1 MTRLNTPPVV
11 SMACRLFWGLAVLFA
26 TSNHVFAQT
35 REEATVTQSIEVF
48 KAIDTLAIQGI
59 PRELLKDAHAVAII
73 PNVIKGSFVVGVR
86 RGHGVLLLRDDQARW
101 GVPIF
106 ITLTG
111 GNIGWQVGVQ
121 STDVILV
128 FKSRRSVE
136 GIFNGKFTLGVD
148 AAAAAGPI
156 GRQAAAGTDTD
167 LKAEIYS
174 YSRSRGLFAGVSFD
188 GSKIQIDPLANSEY
202 YKPVNSNPSA
212 ANAQGNFPPSSI
224 ELVRLMTQATS
235 GGEPLPDN
243 SRANILPLT
252 PAPLSLP
259 GHLQLD
265 EAAAIRQQLQTIAP
279 QLFDLLD
286 PQWQQY
292 LALPNE
298 IFAEAPAANTVA
310 LKQVVER
317 YDSVRANPKYA
328 ALASRQEFQTVHQ
341 LLKHYLDIEGKSNQS
356 LILPPPPIEPAST
369 KLNINDS
376 TRDR

>member
-1 MTRLNTPPVV
+1 MPNSFSLLGYIAAAL
-11 SMACRLFWGLAVLFA
+11 SFCALLAQPL
-26 TSNHVFAQT
+26 SAQS

-48 KAIDTLAIQGI
+48 KAIDKLAIQGI
-59 PRELLKDAHAVAII
+59 PRELLRDAHAIAII
-73 PNVIKGSFVVGVR
+73 PNVIKGSLVIGMR
-86 RGHGVLLLRDDQARW
+86 RGHGVLLVRDEQTRW
-101 GVPIF
+101 GAPIF
-106 ITLTG
+106 VTLTG

-128 FKSRRSVE
+128 FKSRRSID

-156 GRQAAAGTDTD
+156 GRQAAAGTDSQ

-202 YKPVNSNPSA
+202 YKPVANAA
-212 ANAQGNFPPSSI
+212 ANPPKTNTSNIPQSAIDLVQLLTLTTNTESSNNN
-224 ELVRLMTQATS
+224 
-235 GGEPLPDN
+235 PLAG
-243 SRANILPLT
+243 SAILPSQNM
-252 PAPLSLP
+252 PAPINLP

-265 EAAAIRQQLQTIAP
+265 EAAAIRQQIQTIAP

-298 IFAEAPAANTVA
+298 LFAEESVANTEA
-310 LKQVVER
+310 LKKVLDR
-317 YDSVRANPKYA
+317 YELVRANPQYTQ
-328 ALASRQEFQTVHQ
+328 LASRKEFQTLHQ
-341 LLKHYLDIEGKSNQS
+341 LLKHYIAIEEKSPPS
-356 LILPPPPIEPAST
+356 LILPPPPGGPSEPQ
-369 KLNINDS
+369 
-376 TRDR
+376 